1 MNGSPGS
8 RPASDR
14 TLMCADG
21 RRVAWSEWGD
31 TRGPAVVLFHRTPGS
46 RLLDP
51 DAAATADAGVRLIT
65 VDRPGYGGTDPMP
78 DPTRAAVASDVGAV
92 VDRIGVDEIA
102 VVGWSGG
109 GHFAV
114 EAGALLGARVRS
126 LSLVCTP
133 APDDEIP
140 WVSDAFRPLVES
152 VPSDPAGALASIT
165 EACAF
170 YAADPEA
177 LVTSDPGE
185 ADAEVRSRPVVT
197 EAMAVM
203 MREGAR
209 QGAIGMASDVVAGS
223 RGDALPLDGLRA
235 PVSLWYGDADWIGPE
250 HGGWYADR
258 LEWARLTVV
267 AGAGHLLPLIQWPA
281 ILAATIAPTG
291 ANRRRAYAT
300 GDRDRA
306 RRSS

>member
-1 MNGSPGS
+1 MSASPGS
-8 RPASDR
+8 RPPRDR
-14 TLMCADG
+14 ALTRADG

-31 TRGPAVVLFHRTPGS
+31 TRGPAVVLLHRNPRS

-51 DAAATADAGVRLIT
+51 DAAATAEAGVRLIT
-65 VDRPGYGGTDPMP
+65 IDRPGYGGTDPVAV
-78 DPTRAAVASDVGAV
+78 PTRAAVAADMAAV
-92 VDRIGVDEIA
+92 VDEIGIDEMA

-140 WVSDAFRPLVES
+140 WVPDSFRPLVES
-152 VPSDPAGALASIT
+152 VRSDPAGALASIT
-165 EACAF
+165 EACGF

-177 LVTSDPGE
+177 LVSSDPGE
-185 ADAEVRSRPVVT
+185 GDAEVRSRPGVT
-197 EAMAVM
+197 EALAVM

-223 RGDALPLDGLRA
+223 RGDPLPLDGLGA
-235 PVSLWYGDADWIGPE
+235 AVSLWYGDADWIGSE

-258 LEWARLTVV
+258 LEGARLTVV
-267 AGAGHLLPLIQWPA
+267 PGAGHLLPLIQWPA
-281 ILAATIAPTG
+281 VLAAA
-291 ANRRRAYAT
+291 AENRRPEDSARDA
-300 GDRDRA
+300 DRA
-306 RRSS
+306 LGSS